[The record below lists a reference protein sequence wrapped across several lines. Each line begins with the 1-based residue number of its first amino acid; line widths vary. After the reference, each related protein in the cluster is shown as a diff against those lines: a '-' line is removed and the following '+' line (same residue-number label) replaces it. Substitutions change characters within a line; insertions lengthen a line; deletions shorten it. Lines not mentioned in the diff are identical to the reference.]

1 MRLAHARLA
10 AVGALVVAGM
20 VLASLPAQAATSSSG
35 SGAGRA
41 VIHLDAKRATVEANG
56 NSVYT
61 LTLPPTARGQWMG
74 ERKNARGQVR
84 TRVGD
89 ITGAEVAARWSRFK
103 YTDASVPATLL
114 WNRDSGLPSV
124 ASVQIQ
130 APRQT
135 DAGIVVEMTSQSEI
149 PSSLEDVSLSI
160 SRAPGKKVRSLPT
173 QTQNVTSDL
182 WISNANSDA
191 THATARIYNSTNN
204 NTCYSKSAVSTTERP
219 IFSVPSNTC
228 DNIAYANEFTDSNT
242 PNGVYMKF
250 LLGKSGS
257 TSFQLAITPPNQS
270 TYTYDWTFTWSTT

>member
-1 MRLAHARLA
+1 MFNRPGR
-10 AVGALVVAGM
+10 
-20 VLASLPAQAATSSSG
+20 VLAGTLMVAAGLAMSTPLAQAAPSSG
-35 SGAGRA
+35 SGTGRA
-41 VIHLDAKRATVEANG
+41 VIHLDALQATVEAEGNG
-56 NSVYT
+56 TYT

-74 ERKNARGQVR
+74 ERRNSRGEVR

-89 ITGAEVAARWSRFK
+89 ITGAQVAARWRKFK

-114 WNRDSGLPSV
+114 WNRDSGTPSS

-135 DAGIVVEMTSQSEI
+135 DAGIVVQMTSQADI

-204 NTCYSKSAVSTTERP
+204 NTCYSKSAVSTTELP
-219 IFSVPSNTC
+219 VFSVPSNTC

-270 TYTYDWTFTWSTT
+270 TYTYDWTFTWNTG